1 MGAQDILKNNF
12 EAREGSFLFYLQR
25 KQLFHKDAFKQLYD
39 AIRQAADEN
48 IEVSVAAQQINFI
61 YGQVLK
67 CFMYHF
73 DKNDQFKITNVPEDY
88 NRILKYLEDSVAYY
102 FSTRI

>member
-1 MGAQDILKNNF
+1 MSAQDILKSNF
-12 EAREGSFLFYLQR
+12 EFKDGSFLYCLQR
-25 KQLFHKDAFKQLYD
+25 KQQFDKDAFRKLYD
-39 AIRQAADEN
+39 SIRQAADEN
-48 IEVSVAAQQINFI
+48 IEVSEAARQINFI

-73 DKNDQFKITNVPEDY
+73 DKNDSFKITNVPEDY

-102 FSTRI
+102 FQTRI